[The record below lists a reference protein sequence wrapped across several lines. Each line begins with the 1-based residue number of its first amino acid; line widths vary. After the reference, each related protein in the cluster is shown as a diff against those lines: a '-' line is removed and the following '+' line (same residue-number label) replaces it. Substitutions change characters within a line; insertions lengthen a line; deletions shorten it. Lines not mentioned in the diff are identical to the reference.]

1 MGFPSEQFEQ
11 VHEKKDQGCGIPHGD
26 RGTDAEVGGGWGLE
40 VNKFEQVLC
49 GHMGEFTSK
58 SYSKT
63 KCPLANKWNNCIVNK
78 FEQVLGGGDLGLRV
92 SK

>member
-1 MGFPSEQFEQ
+1 MNNFEQ
-11 VHEKKDQGCGIPHGD
+11 VHEKEGQGCGIPHGD
-26 RGTDAEVGGGWGLE
+26 RGTDAEGWAWGLE

-49 GHMGEFTSK
+49 GHIGKFT
-58 SYSKT
+58 SKT

-78 FEQVLGGGDLGLRV
+78 FKQVLGGGNLGLRV